1 MCDITHS
8 YGSCVRD
15 INWAT
20 RDVCHVTD
28 LFIRDSDPALTS
40 SGYPMI
46 IVDTHPIADN
56 LLRWKFWLL
65 ARRLQIHT
73 HAHTRTLTH
82 TLVNIIL
89 YCTILFALY
98 GSTMHPAQLCGGFRT
113 NFFLLSV
120 SACIVCPIT
129 RNHHGSDLHVWYT
142 HSLTPSHTH
151 SHTLT
156 HTHSLTHTL
165 IHTLT
170 HTHTHK

>member
-28 LFIRDSDPALTS
+28 LFVHDSDPALTS
-40 SGYPMI
+40 SDYPMI

-56 LLRWKFWLL
+56 LLRWKLWLL
-65 ARRLQIHT
+65 ARQLQIHT

-82 TLVNIIL
+82 TLISNPIL
-89 YCTILFALY
+89 YYPICIVWLY
-98 GSTMHPAQLCGGFRT
+98 YASSSTMWWFPDQ
-113 NFFLLSV
+113 FFLLSV